1 MTSSTPSGAGP
12 NSKKELNG
20 SRSSEWG
27 RKGQRVLV
35 AALCL
40 LLVAPPVHWLV
51 GQGDRLVS
59 ISYFIG
65 SGVLIVVVLYL
76 IARQERTV
84 KTTART
90 SRTGA

>member
-1 MTSSTPSGAGP
+1 MTG
-12 NSKKELNG
+12 
-20 SRSSEWG
+20 RSAQ
-27 RKGQRVLV
+27 KLLL

-65 SGVLIVVVLYL
+65 SGVLIVVALHL
-76 IARQERTV
+76 IARQERAV
-84 KTTART
+84 NANARV